1 MVVNMKVVDF
11 DLVLDDMVIVDQV
24 WLQKQKIAGGKV
36 RKMLKSA
43 HMTIIICVKVL
54 RFALV

>member
-1 MVVNMKVVDF
+1 MKVVHLDMF
-11 DLVLDDMVIVDQV
+11 LDDMAIVDQV
-24 WLQKQKIAGGKV
+24 WLKKSQSQRGKV